1 MREETGKLDF
11 EKVIEEFERITK
23 DAENVQKETLRKI
36 LEENA
41 STEYL
46 QNLGLN
52 GRTDPESFKACVPLV
67 TYKDFEP
74 YIQRMVDGDVS
85 PILTEKPITAVS
97 LSSGTSQGNRKF
109 IPWNDELFK
118 TTVQIYQTSFAFR
131 NRDFPIQDGKALS
144 FIYGS
149 NAPPKKGDVI
159 LGTATSNVFGNPGYK
174 NAMQALKSQSCSP
187 DDVIFSPDF
196 QQSLYCHFLCGLLFR
211 EEVQSISSTF
221 AHSIIYAFRT
231 FEQDW
236 EELVNDIKEGVL
248 SSRITVP
255 SIRDAMSKLL
265 KPNPELANLIHKKCA
280 GLSNWYGL
288 IPELFPNVKYIQGI
302 MTGAMEPY
310 LNKLRHYAGE
320 VPLVT
325 SEYGSSEGWIAS
337 NVNPKVAPEFATYAV
352 LPQIAY
358 FEFIPITQLDG
369 TQVKLEAVGL
379 TDVKIGEEYEI
390 VLTNPAGLYRYRLGD
405 IVKVMGFHNSTPEIK
420 YMRRSGLLLTIT
432 TDKHSENDLQLSV
445 ENASKFLAEV
455 KKEVI
460 DYTSYIDLSTE
471 PAHYVIFWEISGET
485 NDEVLSECCRCLDK
499 SFIDPAYM
507 FYRKCKGIGAL
518 ELRVVGKGTFE
529 KILESQVARGVP
541 VSQFKTPRC
550 VGPTNTTML
559 QILFENVVKSY
570 VSTAYD

>member
-1 MREETGKLDF
+1 MREEVEKFDF

-46 QNLGLN
+46 QSLGLN

-67 TYKDFEP
+67 TYKDLEP
-74 YIQRMVDGDVS
+74 YLQRMVDGDVS
-85 PILTEKPITAVS
+85 PILTGKPIKAVS
-97 LSSGTSQGNRKF
+97 VSSGTSQGNRKC

-131 NRDFPIQDGKALS
+131 NRDFPIQGGKTLN

-149 NAPPKKGDVI
+149 DTPPKKGGVI
-159 LGTATSNVFGNPGYK
+159 LGAATSNVYGNPGYK
-174 NAMQALKSQSCSP
+174 SAMQALRSPSCSP
-187 DDVIFSPDF
+187 DDVTFSPDF
-196 QQSLYCHFLCGLLFR
+196 QQSLYCHFLCGLFFR

-231 FEQDW
+231 FEQYW

-265 KPNPELANLIHKKCA
+265 KPNPELANLIHKKCS
-280 GLSNWYGL
+280 GLSNWYGV

-302 MTGAMEPY
+302 MTGTMEPY
-310 LNKLRHYAGE
+310 LKKLRHYAGE

-337 NVNPKVAPEFATYAV
+337 NVNPKIAPEFATYAV

-358 FEFIPITQLDG
+358 FEFIPLSQLDG

-420 YMRRSGLLLTIT
+420 YMRRSGLLLTIS
-432 TDKHSENDLQLSV
+432 TDKHTEIDLQLSV
-445 ENASKFLAEV
+445 ENASKFLVEE
-455 KKEVI
+455 KIEVI
-460 DYTSYIDLSTE
+460 DYTSYIDLSNE
-471 PAHYVIFWEISGET
+471 PGHYVIFWEISGET
-485 NDEVLSECCRCLDK
+485 SDEVLSECCKCLDK
-499 SFIDPAYM
+499 SFNDPAYM
-507 FYRKCKGIGAL
+507 FYRECKSIGAL
-518 ELRVVGKGTFE
+518 ELQIVEKGTFQ
-529 KILESQVARGVP
+529 KILERQVERNVP
-541 VSQFKTPRC
+541 VNQFKTPRC

-559 QILFENVVKSY
+559 QILFENVVKGY